1 MEVSMEQ
8 ILKWNSGMSFTADIR
23 GHKTPIDAGLS
34 VGGTNT
40 APTPKELVL
49 TGIAGCSGMDAIVYL
64 KKFNIVPL
72 DLIIQTQAELTTTT
86 PSYFNKIHVTYKFLG
101 DSLPSDK
108 VIKSVETSMTK
119 YCGVSFI
126 VSKTCPITYDVLLNS
141 EKIFSGEAK
150 FNL

>member
-1 MEVSMEQ
+1 MEIIMDQ

-23 GHKTPIDAGLS
+23 GHKTPIDAGFA

-49 TGIAGCSGMDAIVYL
+49 TGVAGCSGMDAIVYL
-64 KKFNIVPL
+64 KKFHLTPL
-72 DLIIQTQAELTTTT
+72 DLIIKTEAELTEKA
-86 PSYFNKIHVTYKFLG
+86 PSYFKKIHVTYKFLG
-101 DSLPSDK
+101 DGLPVDK
-108 VIKSVETSMTK
+108 VIKAVETSMTK

-126 VSKTCPITYDVLLNS
+126 LSKTCPITYDILLNG